1 MPKVYTQQTSFTAG
15 ELTSALNARTE
26 VARYYSGAA
35 LLQNMLVRPQGG
47 LRRRPGMRHRYTLA
61 GGLDGVQTIPFAFNV
76 DQTYCIVLRA
86 GAFDT
91 FRADG
96 TYLATVTGCPW
107 NATQA
112 SQMNVAQSADTMLLF
127 HPDVQPQQ
135 IQRGATE
142 TTWTRSA
149 ITFTNIGTYNFGSGA
164 EAVISATRGWPE
176 CGTFHDGRLWIGG
189 LKSRPASM
197 IASRI
202 GDFFNLNAG
211 TGLDDEA
218 IYITIDT
225 DQLNA
230 IHQMAS
236 GRALMIFTSGAEHTI
251 EGAPVTPKTVERRGQ
266 TRRGIK
272 RFTTMAEVD
281 GATLFIQRGG
291 AALRQ
296 FLYSETEA
304 AWQSTL
310 ASLLAPHL
318 IKSPV
323 KITARTSVS
332 NDDADHVLLVNADGT
347 VTVMTTLR
355 SQEVVAFTRWETDGQ
370 IKSATALLSGQVFF
384 AVQRNSAIQIETWD
398 ETALTDGA
406 VQRTTGGPFNTVT
419 GLAHL
424 NGLVAQQIAD
434 GAYLGTAAISG
445 GTVTL
450 PRSANAAE
458 IGLAFETRVQTL
470 PIEPRDQSGPLTGRR
485 ARISDITA
493 RVLNSGIFELRGQP
507 VVLRQVG
514 AAPAAPLDTPPPIF
528 TGDIKLR
535 GTLGYRAQQNI
546 ELSQTIPA
554 PLELLAL
561 AYTVQVDE

>member
-1 MPKVYTQQTSFTAG
+1 MRSINTQQTSFTAG
-15 ELTSALNARTE
+15 ELTPALNARSE

-35 LLQNMLVRPQGG
+35 LIRNMLVRPQGG
-47 LRRRPGMRHRYTLA
+47 LRRRPGMRYLYSLA
-61 GGLDGVQTIPFAFNV
+61 GGTDGVRVLPFAFNV
-76 DQTYCIVLRA
+76 DQTYCIALRS
-86 GAFDT
+86 GAFDV

-112 SQMNVAQSADTMLLF
+112 AQMNRAQSADTMLLF
-127 HPDVQPQQ
+127 HPDMQPQQ

-149 ITFTNIGTYNFGSGA
+149 ITFTNIPTYNFGTGA

-176 CGTFHDGRLWIGG
+176 CGTFHDGRLWLGG
-189 LKSRPASM
+189 LKSRPATM
-197 IASRI
+197 LASKI
-202 GDFFNLNAG
+202 GDFFNLDVG
-211 TGLDDEA
+211 TGLDDQA
-218 IYITIDT
+218 INITIDT

-230 IHQMAS
+230 VHQMAS
-236 GRALMIFTSGAEHTI
+236 GRGLLIFTSGAEHTI
-251 EGAPVTPKTVERRGQ
+251 EGVPITPKTVERKGQ

-296 FLYSETEA
+296 FLYSDTEA
-304 AWQSTL
+304 AWQSSL

-318 IKSPV
+318 IKNPIE
-323 KITARTSVS
+323 ITARTSAS

-347 VTVMTTLR
+347 MTVMTTLR
-355 SQEVVAFTRWETDGQ
+355 SQEVVAFTRWETQGQ
-370 IKSATALLSGQVFF
+370 IKSACALLSGQVFF
-384 AVQRNSAIQIETWD
+384 AVLRDGEIWIEQWD
-398 ETALTDGA
+398 EACLTDGA
-406 VQRTTGGPFNTVT
+406 VRQTTGGPFSSVS
-419 GLAHL
+419 GLGHL
-424 NGLVAQQIAD
+424 NGLTAQVIAD
-434 GAYLGTAAISG
+434 GAYLGTAVPAAGS
-445 GTVTL
+445 VAL
-450 PRSANAAE
+450 PRNANAAE
-458 IGLAFETRVQTL
+458 IGLGFETRAKTL
-470 PIEPRDQSGPLTGRR
+470 PVEPRDQSGPLTGRR
-485 ARISDITA
+485 SRITEITA
-493 RVLNSGIFELRGQP
+493 RVKDSGIFEIRGQP
-507 VVLRQVG
+507 VVLRQLG

-535 GTLGYRAQQNI
+535 GLLGHRRQQDI

-561 AYTVQVDE
+561 AYTVKVDE

>member
-1 MPKVYTQQTSFTAG
+1 
-15 ELTSALNARTE
+15 
-26 VARYYSGAA
+26 
-35 LLQNMLVRPQGG
+35 
-47 LRRRPGMRHRYTLA
+47 
-61 GGLDGVQTIPFAFNV
+61 
-76 DQTYCIVLRA
+76 
-86 GAFDT
+86 
-91 FRADG
+91 
-96 TYLATVTGCPW
+96 
-107 NATQA
+107 
-112 SQMNVAQSADTMLLF
+112 
-127 HPDVQPQQ
+127 
-135 IQRGATE
+135 
-142 TTWTRSA
+142 
-149 ITFTNIGTYNFGSGA
+149 
-164 EAVISATRGWPE
+164 
-176 CGTFHDGRLWIGG
+176 
-189 LKSRPASM
+189 
-197 IASRI
+197 
-202 GDFFNLNAG
+202 
-211 TGLDDEA
+211 
-218 IYITIDT
+218 
-225 DQLNA
+225 
-230 IHQMAS
+230 
-236 GRALMIFTSGAEHTI
+236 
-251 EGAPVTPKTVERRGQ
+251 
-266 TRRGIK
+266 
-272 RFTTMAEVD
+272 
-281 GATLFIQRGG
+281 
-291 AALRQ
+291 
-296 FLYSETEA
+296 
-304 AWQSTL
+304 
-310 ASLLAPHL
+310 
-318 IKSPV
+318 
-323 KITARTSVS
+323 
-332 NDDADHVLLVNADGT
+332 VLLVNADGT

-384 AVQRNSAIQIETWD
+384 AVQRNGAIQIETWD